1 MVIIKEKSNEMIRRA
16 QIYCNKFGKF
26 VAHGYISWISKNVA
40 EFEKKTGK
48 KVIANQDEFDDYLEG
63 LEED

>member
-1 MVIIKEKSNEMIRRA
+1 MEMIRRA

-26 VAHGYISWISKNVA
+26 VTHEYISWVQKNVTK
-40 EFEKKTGK
+40 FEKETGK

-63 LEED
+63 KEEK